1 MCAGVLEE
9 EEKVHLTHDCLSQ
22 IRYCK
27 AVFLDAAAWT
37 CGSRTTP
44 TERVDSLFILFCV
57 QVFPFPDVLEC
68 CLVLLHIGA
77 QCPPELR
84 AQAVD
89 LLRKHG
95 SADVYGKAA
104 RKFLTW
110 PFETRHLLWAAHS
123 YLAPINTKTVLSS
136 KWRLVSTDIVTDDC
150 CFG

>member
-1 MCAGVLEE
+1 M
-9 EEKVHLTHDCLSQ
+9 
-22 IRYCK
+22 
-27 AVFLDAAAWT
+27 
-37 CGSRTTP
+37 
-44 TERVDSLFILFCV
+44 DSLFILFCV

-104 RKFLTW
+104 RKFLT
-110 PFETRHLLWAAHS
+110 
-123 YLAPINTKTVLSS
+123 
-136 KWRLVSTDIVTDDC
+136 
-150 CFG
+150 